1 LTAIFGWSLSQSVT
15 SDARKGLILVL
26 DFVWNAFAFA
36 FALVDMD
43 VDGDGR
49 TNPDTEIVAKPRIAI
64 LIALLISEL
73 FLS

>member
-1 LTAIFGWSLSQSVT
+1 MTAIFGWSLSQSVT

-36 FALVDMD
+36 LVDMD
-43 VDGDGR
+43 VDGDER
-49 TNPDTEIVAKPRIAI
+49 TNPDTEIVAKPRMAI